1 MPPCEF
7 SNGSE
12 NQMWGKKEECDFTKE
27 EASRQKLKM
36 GNLEPKNEVEIGYTF
51 DSKANFR

>member
-36 GNLEPKNEVEIGYTF
+36 GNLELKNEVEIGYTF
-51 DSKANFR
+51 DSKANF